1 MSSKPIFV
9 ATHPRACSTA
19 FERVFMQRRD
29 ILTCV
34 HEPFGEAFYYGPERL
49 STRFENDPDTREKSG
64 CANETY
70 KDVVDRL
77 EKSEKETGKRT
88 FIKDIIYYI
97 VPHSGEAHIAPSLQ
111 GNDANVKGSAKPGTE
126 SVNGVNGGG
135 EGEEGGKV
143 NGSVPEEEKGNPTVL
158 PTSLLR
164 KFHFT
169 FLIRHPRRAVPSYY
183 RCTVPPLDEVT
194 GFDHFM
200 PSEAGYV
207 ELRRLFDYVKEKGI
221 IGPARAGEKV
231 RGEGEGEV
239 TITVVDADDLLDRP
253 AEVIEAFCKEVGI
266 DYTPDMLRWD
276 DKESQEY
283 AVKTFEKW
291 NGFHND
297 VIGSTY
303 LKPREHGVK
312 NVTEEQEDE
321 EWRKKYGD
329 EAQKVIRECVNENIP
344 HYEYLKSFALKF

>member
-1 MSSKPIFV
+1 MSSRPIFV

-19 FERVFMQRRD
+19 FERVFMTRRD

-49 STRFENDPDTREKSG
+49 STRFENDPETREKSG

-77 EKSEKETGKRT
+77 LALEQDTGKRT

-97 VPHSGEAHIAPSLQ
+97 VPHDDGQPRIAPSLAE
-111 GNDANVKGSAKPGTE
+111 DANIKGSAKPGTNGTNGGPH
-126 SVNGVNGGG
+126 VNGDAGVS
-135 EGEEGGKV
+135 E
-143 NGSVPEEEKGNPTVL
+143 PGNPTVL
-158 PTSLLR
+158 PAALLR
-164 KFHFT
+164 RFHFT
-169 FLIRHPRRAVPSYY
+169 FLIRHPRRAVPSYF

-207 ELRRLFDYVKEKGI
+207 ELRRLFEFLKDQGM
-221 IGPARAGEKV
+221 IGPARAG
-231 RGEGEGEV
+231 GEPTKEGEV
-239 TITVVDADDLLDRP
+239 SITVVDADDLLDRP

-266 DYTPDMLRWD
+266 DYTPDMLRWE
-276 DKESQEY
+276 DKESQDY

-321 EWRKKYGD
+321 EWRKKYGE
-329 EAQKVIRECVNENIP
+329 EAQKVIRECVNENVP

>member
-1 MSSKPIFV
+1 M
-9 ATHPRACSTA
+9 T
-19 FERVFMQRRD
+19 RRD

-49 STRFENDPDTREKSG
+49 STRFENDPETREKSG
-64 CANETY
+64 YANETY

-77 EKSEKETGKRT
+77 LDLEKQGGKRT

-97 VPHSGEAHIAPSLQ
+97 VPHDGEAHIAPSLI
-111 GNDANVKGSAKPGTE
+111 DANVKGSAKPGTNGVDGGE
-126 SVNGVNGGG
+126 VNGDADKVNGVS
-135 EGEEGGKV
+135 E
-143 NGSVPEEEKGNPTVL
+143 PGNPTVL
-158 PTSLLR
+158 PTALLR

-169 FLIRHPRRAVPSYY
+169 FLIRHPRRAVPSYF
-183 RCTVPPLDEVT
+183 RCTVPPLDKVT

-207 ELRRLFDYVKEKGI
+207 ELRRLFDYLKDQGI
-221 IGPARAGEKV
+221 IGPALAGQQQQPPTK
-231 RGEGEGEV
+231 EGEV
-239 TITVVDADDLLDRP
+239 SITVVDADDLLDHP

-276 DKESQEY
+276 DKESQDY

-303 LKPREHGVK
+303 LKPREHGV
-312 NVTEEQEDE
+312 V
-321 EWRKKYGD
+321 
-329 EAQKVIRECVNENIP
+329 
-344 HYEYLKSFALKF
+344 SFPTYYSHSFLVWSLQC

>member
-1 MSSKPIFV
+1 M
-9 ATHPRACSTA
+9 T
-19 FERVFMQRRD
+19 RRD

-49 STRFENDPDTREKSG
+49 STRFENDPETREKSG

-77 EKSEKETGKRT
+77 HGLEKEGKRV

-97 VPHSGEAHIAPSLQ
+97 VPHDGEAHIAPSLA
-111 GNDANVKGSAKPGTE
+111 NDANVKGSTKPGTT
-126 SVNGVNGGG
+126 NGAYGPGDATSNGTS
-135 EGEEGGKV
+135 E
-143 NGSVPEEEKGNPTVL
+143 PGNPTVL
-158 PTSLLR
+158 PTALLR

-169 FLIRHPRRAVPSYY
+169 FLIRHPRRAVPSYF
-183 RCTVPPLDEVT
+183 RCTVPPLDKVT

-207 ELRRLFDYVKEKGI
+207 ELRRLFEYLKDQGI
-221 IGPARAGEKV
+221 IGPARAREPTT
-231 RGEGEGEV
+231 GEGEV
-239 TITVVDADDLLDRP
+239 SITVVDADDLLDHP

-276 DKESQEY
+276 DKESQDY
-283 AVKTFEKW
+283 AIKTFEKW

-303 LKPREHGVK
+303 LKPREHGVVGFLGVQSWSMRLMLIMAAEK
-312 NVTEEQEDE
+312 RHRGARGRGMAQEV
-321 EWRKKYGD
+321 RRGGAKGHPRVR
-329 EAQKVIRECVNENIP
+329 QREHP
-344 HYEYLKSFALKF
+344 AL

>member
-1 MSSKPIFV
+1 M
-9 ATHPRACSTA
+9 T
-19 FERVFMQRRD
+19 RRD
-29 ILTCV
+29 ILDCV

-49 STRFENDPDTREKSG
+49 SKRFENDPQAREKSG

-77 EKSEKETGKRT
+77 EDLGRTSGKRT

-97 VPHSGEAHIAPSLQ
+97 VPHDGDAHIAPSLLS
-111 GNDANVKGSAKPGTE
+111 DANVKGFTKPGTTTDTTGG
-126 SVNGVNGGG
+126 NGEGGG
-135 EGEEGGKV
+135 EGKV
-143 NGSVPEEEKGNPTVL
+143 NGVDTAGGDEEEPDSNPTVL

-207 ELRRLFDYVKEKGI
+207 ELRRLFDYVKEQGI
-221 IGPARAGEKV
+221 VGPARAGE
-231 RGEGEGEV
+231 GEKAGKGEV
-239 TITVVDADDLLDRP
+239 SITVVDADDLLDRP
-253 AEVIEAFCKEVGI
+253 AEVIEAFCREVGI
-266 DYTPDMLRWD
+266 DYSPDMLRWD
-276 DKESQEY
+276 DKENQEY
-283 AVKTFEKW
+283 AIKTFEKW

-303 LKPREHGVK
+303 LKPREHGVVSALWIHVLAVRCF
-312 NVTEEQEDE
+312 VT
-321 EWRKKYGD
+321 
-329 EAQKVIRECVNENIP
+329 VC
-344 HYEYLKSFALKF
+344 